1 MDADG
6 ETMEEA
12 APATST
18 REKQR
23 RIGESERKVVSVNTV
38 FNLTLIDL
46 TSPSITTGATQ
57 ETYANKSQLKY
68 PKET

>member
-12 APATST
+12 APATRT